1 MATAANAPATRDED
15 HGGFFH
21 PYKPGQGFWTRIGT
35 GIGAGL
41 VIAFTVQFLFRRLP
55 VWAKYVDEGREL
67 TTAEVD
73 ALRADPTV
81 QVQSVQ
87 AVSDGVV
94 TATVSG
100 SHLATNSW
108 PLYVILAGLT
118 LALAALAWWLI
129 NRRRHAEF
137 LINTDD
143 EMKKV
148 NWPGRRELVGSTKVV
163 VAFMF
168 FMAGMLFAYDLV
180 FSGIFYAINVMKIP
194 PFYL

>member
-1 MATAANAPATRDED
+1 MANASAIPAKSTPRPDER
-15 HGGFFH
+15 GGLFRT
-21 PYKPGQGFWTRIGT
+21 YKPGQGFWTRVGT

-55 VWAKYVDEGREL
+55 LWLGWSTRE
-67 TTAEVD
+67 
-73 ALRADPTV
+73 
-81 QVQSVQ
+81 
-87 AVSDGVV
+87 
-94 TATVSG
+94 
-100 SHLATNSW
+100 W
-108 PLYVILAGLT
+108 PLYAVLVPIT
-118 LALAALAWWLI
+118 LLLAAVAWWLI
-129 NRRRHAEF
+129 NRRRGAEF

-148 NWPGRRELVGSTKVV
+148 AWPGRRELVGSTKVV

-180 FSGIFYAINVMKIP
+180 FSGIMYAMNVMKIP